1 MFRSIIKEETRQLF
15 MWPVIRVGK
24 KLYSTFKV
32 KVLTRTSRF
41 VCFSGFVQLSTVL
54 CKFDQSRPCSG
65 EIFPKFRLKTVDI
78 SIIFIILLIIII
90 FVVVIIIIIIIIAMN
105 RPCTIL
111 VISHFL

>member
-1 MFRSIIKEETRQLF
+1 M
-15 MWPVIRVGK
+15 
-24 KLYSTFKV
+24 
-32 KVLTRTSRF
+32 LTRTSRF

-54 CKFDQSRPCSG
+54 CTFDQSRPCSG

-111 VISHFL
+111 VILHFL

>member
-1 MFRSIIKEETRQLF
+1 MACHQGRKEIVQYLLGKGADKDIK
-15 MWPVIRVGK
+15 
-24 KLYSTFKV
+24 
-32 KVLTRTSRF
+32 

-54 CKFDQSRPCSG
+54 CKFDQLRPCSG

-111 VISHFL
+111 VILHFL